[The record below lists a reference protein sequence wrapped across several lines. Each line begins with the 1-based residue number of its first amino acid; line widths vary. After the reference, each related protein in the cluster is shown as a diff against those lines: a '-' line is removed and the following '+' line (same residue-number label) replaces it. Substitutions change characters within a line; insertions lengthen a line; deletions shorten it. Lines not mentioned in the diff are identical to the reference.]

1 VDTRGLSDHIDFDR
15 PLQVSAFETGEGY
28 SYTDDYQFQRVAAS
42 PGCGSG
48 DYYPCR
54 GNVTYLFVAV
64 KTRGRVTGA
73 EGFIGSMMWKM
84 DRR

>member
-1 VDTRGLSDHIDFDR
+1 MDTRGLIDHIDSDR
-15 PLQVSAFETGEGY
+15 PLQVSAFETGQGY
-28 SYTDDYQFQRVAAS
+28 SYTDDYQLQRVAAS

-64 KTRGRVTGA
+64 KIREHVTGLR
-73 EGFIGSMMWKM
+73 GL
-84 DRR
+84 